1 MWAHVWGFLYSKY
14 FRFWLKWIL
23 RLVTGKCELQRLL
36 GGAEAGARRTLSV
49 VIIKQI
55 MSSFLM
61 KSFTVL
67 RNAVHVEEAEVEK
80 CVRDVMKEKN
90 IEQKDTGFKTNLHI
104 SLLQISG
111 YKKLYLNVENLRKV
125 PYDSENEEHEEQ
137 LIELWNLL
145 MPHENLRARISKQ
158 WCDIG
163 FQGDDPKTDFRGMGL
178 LGLVN
183 LVYFSKHYT
192 NEARQILSRSNHP
205 KLGYSYAIVG
215 INLTEMAYS
224 LLKNG
229 ALKPHLYNVVSG
241 LPQMEHFHQFYC
253 YLVYEF
259 DKFWFEEEP
268 ESIMHFNQYR
278 EKFHEKIKGLLL
290 DYNVVLTLQ
299 E

>member
-1 MWAHVWGFLYSKY
+1 MWVRVWGLLYSSY
-14 FRFWLKWIL
+14 FRFWVKWIL
-23 RLVTGKCELQRLL
+23 RLLTGKCELQRVL
-36 GGAEAGARRTLSV
+36 GGAEAGARRTLG
-49 VIIKQI
+49 I
-55 MSSFLM
+55 
-61 KSFTVL
+61 L
-67 RNAVHVEEAEVEK
+67 RNAVYVEEAEVDK
-80 CVRDVMKEKN
+80 CVREVMREKS
-90 IEQKDTGFKTNLHI
+90 IEQKDTGFQTNLRV

-111 YKKLYLNVENLRKV
+111 YKKLYLDVENLRKV

-145 MPHENLRARISKQ
+145 MPHENLKARISKQ

-192 NEARQILSRSNHP
+192 DEARQILSRSNHP

-229 ALKPHLYNVVSG
+229 ALKSHLYNVVSG

-268 ESIMHFNQYR
+268 ESIMHFNRYR
-278 EKFHEKIKGLLL
+278 EKFHEKIKRLLL
-290 DYNVVLTLQ
+290 DCKVILTLQ
-299 E
+299 N